1 MPKASITFQD
11 IGVTVTVPAG
21 TRLIEVSEKVGA
33 GITYGC
39 REGDCGSCMF
49 TVSEGYDNLSRP
61 SEYEKATLLEGY
73 RDIIEGWRNAPNLE
87 SLEAALVRD
96 NLVGRKCRLACQT
109 QVYGDAVVAP
119 LGS

>member
-39 REGDCGSCMF
+39 REGECC
-49 TVSEGYDNLSRP
+49 TCLTRIVSGHENLGTPSVLENQVLKDNL
-61 SEYEKATLLEGY
+61 
-73 RDIIEGWRNAPNLE
+73 AP
-87 SLEAALVRD
+87 R
-96 NLVGRKCRLACQT
+96 RHRLACQA
-109 QVYGDAVVAP
+109 QVLGGNIVVMPA
-119 LGS
+119 